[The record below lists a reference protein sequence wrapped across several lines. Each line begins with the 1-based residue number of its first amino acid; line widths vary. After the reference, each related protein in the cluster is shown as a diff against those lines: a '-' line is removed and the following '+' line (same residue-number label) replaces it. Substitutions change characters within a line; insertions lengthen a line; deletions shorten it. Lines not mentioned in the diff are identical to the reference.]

1 MCKKHSFSLI
11 FFRRSSGR
19 KLSFHG
25 KRLLI
30 IGNMKPKLRNFP
42 KPIRPRKRRG
52 VECVEVA
59 VTLPL
64 LLIAA
69 FSTIQ
74 ISHRWHVEKMLK
86 IATYEA
92 VKAGAASDGNADA
105 AQTTFA
111 SYCNAFGIN
120 DARLVMNTGRF
131 NSAETGQILSAQGR
145 ARTRSNRLPTPVA
158 IAFGNWMSGG
168 TVFHRKEGL

>member
-1 MCKKHSFSLI
+1 
-11 FFRRSSGR
+11 
-19 KLSFHG
+19 
-25 KRLLI
+25 
-30 IGNMKPKLRNFP
+30 MKPKNRTSRKLR
-42 KPIRPRKRRG
+42 RPEKRRG
-52 VECVEVA
+52 VECIEVA

-92 VKAGAASDGNADA
+92 VKAGASSDGDATA
-105 AQTTFA
+105 AQTTFNE
-111 SYCNAFGIN
+111 YCAAFGIN
-120 DARLVMNTGRF
+120 EAQLVINTGRF
-131 NSAETGQILSAQGR
+131 NTAQTGGLLFAQGR
-145 ARTRSNRLPTPVA
+145 APTRANRLPTPVA